1 MLDVFN
7 NQTQM
12 AATPLVVMDSVNCKA
27 VDIQLMIIL
36 SSGLS
41 SFLFVDDS

>member
-1 MLDVFN
+1 
-7 NQTQM
+7 M

-36 SSGLS
+36 GLS